1 MDADK
6 RTQVKFVL
14 TVSKRPAGCAGR
26 TTVTLRNVA
35 NGKSTEVGILAAQSV
50 NVAAVNALILTGM
63 LSP

>member
-26 TTVTLRNVA
+26 TTVTFRNVA
-35 NGKSTEVGILAAQSV
+35 NGKSTEVGILAARSV